1 MEFTS
6 KMVSC
11 HWAETA
17 LASSAHSILS
27 KLDKQHAVKLTAELC
42 QDKLGKSFKISA
54 SQESLSDMLGQKAED
69 DAPIIQKSWMTV
81 QAASFLSHSYRFE
94 AACSVLP
101 AYSGN
106 IYSSSNH

>member
-1 MEFTS
+1 M
-6 KMVSC
+6 
-11 HWAETA
+11 
-17 LASSAHSILS
+17 LS
-27 KLDKQHAVKLTAELC
+27 KLNKWDAGKLTAELC

-54 SQESLSDMLGQKAED
+54 SQESLSDILGQKAED

>member
-42 QDKLGKSFKISA
+42 QPRIS
-54 SQESLSDMLGQKAED
+54 SPSY
-69 DAPIIQKSWMTV
+69 
-81 QAASFLSHSYRFE
+81 FLLHIKVYQIFWARR
-94 AACSVLP
+94 LKM
-101 AYSGN
+101 
-106 IYSSSNH
+106 ILQ